1 VTSFSTEPR
10 QIRRFGIIAA
20 CFFSVLCALFL
31 WRHRMIMAPVTG
43 VLGLIGLGFI
53 LAPGPLH
60 PVYRGWL
67 KVAHCIGLVINTAAL
82 TTAYYLVMTPAALIK
97 RMAGGRP
104 LPLHPDKMASSY
116 WVSRTEPAQ
125 PKERFYKRF

>member
-1 VTSFSTEPR
+1 MTSFSTEPR
-10 QIRRFGIIAA
+10 QIRRFGIIAM

-31 WRHRMIMAPVTG
+31 WRHRMIVAPIAG
-43 VLGLIGLGFI
+43 VLAAIGMGFV
-53 LAPGPLH
+53 LAPGPLK
-60 PVYRGWL
+60 PVYCGWL
-67 KVAHCIGLVINTAAL
+67 KVAHCVGMVINTVAL

-104 LPLHPDKMASSY
+104 LPLRPSKTASSY

-125 PKERFYKRF
+125 PKERFCKRF